1 MNDEFD
7 FIVNQLNQQ
16 TEKLERIRLAL
27 GVPKGGPL
35 LEDVAAQFRQYAQ
48 AWSALSDVID
58 SDCDPLIAANKLRR
72 FMEKARGS
80 FGVDTEL
87 EF

>member
-7 FIVNQLNQQ
+7 FIVNQLKQQ

-27 GVPKGGPL
+27 GVPEGGPL
-35 LEDVAAQFRQYAQ
+35 LEEVAEQFRRHAQ
-48 AWSALSDVID
+48 AWSALSDVVD

-72 FMEKARGS
+72 FVEKARGS
-80 FGVDTEL
+80 L
-87 EF
+87 